1 MTAADM
7 KHFSKLVR
15 VLFEITALSQER
27 SVIRVEWLVLGSLL
41 SLPTAVVL
49 TDMRDVVDDVMR
61 MLAVGVVCQ

>member
-1 MTAADM
+1 M